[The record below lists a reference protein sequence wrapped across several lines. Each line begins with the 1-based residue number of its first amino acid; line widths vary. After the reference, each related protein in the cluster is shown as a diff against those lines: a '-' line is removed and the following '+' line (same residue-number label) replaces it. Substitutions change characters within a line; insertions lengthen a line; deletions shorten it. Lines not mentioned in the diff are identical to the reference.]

1 MLYPLSL
8 QSRHTHHS
16 NKAIFAI
23 YTKKIKQ
30 IYSSTIFVKFCVCL
44 RVCVCWGGRLL
55 FGENTPYIKCI
66 CELETELLTKTALC
80 MLHKKNWCLG
90 QCGGQLTKMCIVSD
104 YLLIWLC
111 AVQTCIDNYTKT
123 RSKPVRL
130 QLWLQQI
137 TWFRYTVR
145 SMERSHVW
153 TGLISL

>member
-8 QSRHTHHS
+8 QSRHTNHS

-23 YTKKIKQ
+23 YTKKLSKYIVQ
-30 IYSSTIFVKFCVCL
+30 PYLWSIVCVC
-44 RVCVCWGGRLL
+44 VCVCWGGGPLW
-55 FGENTPYIKCI
+55 GKYTIYKCI

-90 QCGGQLTKMCIVSD
+90 QCGGQLTKMCIVGD

-145 SMERSHVW
+145 SMEQSHVW